1 MIKRIRVTFAIILI
15 APLFL
20 VCSLL
25 AMLLGH
31 ILLWVHLKRASE
43 VTVHFLLDILI
54 AWIFFWLGVRLHVEG
69 KENIPSWGTKVC
81 YIANHQSMMD
91 IPVIYGSGMW
101 CGLVAKKE
109 LFRIPVLHGLL
120 SILRCVAIDRSSLRA
135 SLKSIM
141 KGVEQIDSGYPMG
154 IFPEGTRSKTGEIAE
169 MKAGAF
175 KMATRSKAL
184 VVPVAMKNTR
194 HTLEAVDSFRIVHVY
209 VRIMKPIDT
218 SVLSDEEIKT
228 LHSDVESEIRE
239 AYAEL
244 PGPYAKR

>member
-1 MIKRIRVTFAIILI
+1 MKKRIRVTVAVIFI
-15 APLFL
+15 APVFL
-20 VCSLL
+20 VLSFLS
-25 AMLLGH
+25 MLLGH
-31 ILLWVHLKRASE
+31 LMLLLHLRRASE
-43 VTVHFLLDILI
+43 KTVHFLLDILI
-54 AWIFFWLGVRLHVEG
+54 AWIFICLGLRLHVEG
-69 KENIPSWGTKVC
+69 KENIPEWGKKVC

-175 KMATRSKAL
+175 KMATRSNAL

-194 HTLEAVDSFRIVHVY
+194 NTLEAVDSFRIVHVY

-218 SVLSDEEIKT
+218 SVLSEEELKT
-228 LHSDVESEIRE
+228 LHSDVETEIRE
-239 AYAEL
+239 AYAAL
-244 PGPYAKR
+244 PGPYDKR